1 VIGLIAPRAHS
12 HPVYAPRVRTL
23 RGLLAAAAFG
33 AAFFAVQ
40 AQPALAG
47 GKIFHVE
54 YSGTVTE
61 TAQPDGREGN
71 SYSESVKFALTRTGT
86 LEQLAQGEGSH
97 ELSASGQL
105 SAAMANKPPM
115 VPPST
120 CQENVAVGGGVPV
133 STILN
138 VAQDGSVGAQL
149 NALLADLTP
158 QAAGREDFCWVDSDY
173 QWLLLGAPFPGA
185 SFSTATLP
193 ITTTNIDTGTSRP
206 FDFTGSTAPNRATLS
221 IKTKIS
227 VPGAYT
233 ALGDSYS
240 AGEGAGDYYPDTLA
254 PPKGT
259 GCDRSQNAYPVLL
272 ARDLGYPLD
281 GFVSAQSSFAA
292 CSGARTGA
300 ISKPFKDE
308 TAQIDHV
315 HENDS
320 LITISI
326 GGNDIGFAPVV
337 TDCLQHPDCGTKEE
351 PAVRRALAVLTG
363 EIPGVLELLRDKAP
377 DARVVV
383 VGYPNFMPATGGCRP
398 SGGILHYL
406 IHMPAANV
414 EFIHTAIEALD
425 RDTAHV
431 VEGHSNMV
439 YVRPDPRVWGRHTIC
454 SRSSWFVKVDLS
466 HALTHSAVFFHP
478 TAEGQREL
486 EREVLPAAR

>member
-1 VIGLIAPRAHS
+1 M
-12 HPVYAPRVRTL
+12 
-23 RGLLAAAAFG
+23 
-33 AAFFAVQ
+33 
-40 AQPALAG
+40 
-47 GKIFHVE
+47 
-54 YSGTVTE
+54 TE

-71 SYSESVKFALTRTGT
+71 SYSESVKFALRRTGT
-86 LEQLAQGEGSH
+86 LEQLAQGEGSQ

-105 SAAMANKPPM
+105 SADMANKPPE
-115 VPPST
+115 VPAST
-120 CQENVAVGGGVPV
+120 CQASVAVGGSVPV

-138 VAQDGSVGAQL
+138 VGQDGSVGAQL

-193 ITTTNIDTGTSRP
+193 ITSTNLDPGSSRS
-206 FDFTGSTAPNRATLS
+206 FDFTGSTAPNSATLS

-254 PPKGT
+254 PPKGD
-259 GCDRSQNAYPVLL
+259 GCDRSRNAYPVLL
-272 ARDLGYPLD
+272 ARDLGYPLE
-281 GFVSAQSSFAA
+281 GFVSDQSSFAA
-292 CSGARTGA
+292 CSGAKTRA
-300 ISKPFKDE
+300 ISQPFKDE
-308 TAQIDHV
+308 TAQVKHV

-326 GGNDIGFAPVV
+326 GGNDIGFAPVL
-337 TDCLQHPDCGTKEE
+337 TDCLQHPDCRAQEE
-351 PAVRRALAVLTG
+351 PAVRRALATVTQ
-363 EIPGVLELLRDKAP
+363 EIPRVLDVLRNKAS
-377 DARVVV
+377 DARIVV

-398 SGGILHYL
+398 SAGILHYL
-406 IHMPAANV
+406 IHMSPANV

-425 RDTAHV
+425 RDTAHMV
-431 VEGHSNMV
+431 QGHANMT
-439 YVRPDPRVWGRHTIC
+439 YVRPDPRVWRRHTIC

-466 HALTHSAVFFHP
+466 HALSHSAVFFHP